1 LVLDK
6 PTGWLYVVDH
16 GAQRVMRIDI
26 NSGTTGPAPTWP
38 PTGPYENYAEYT
50 TVLNYD
56 WEEVIST
63 GLVEPAGIE
72 VIGYRLLV
80 SDHSNGDIIVYDIS
94 STPLVELGRIQT
106 NMPGIMGIVL
116 GPNGKIW
123 AVNATTSELLLIEPD
138 AIAGVPELS
147 TTILLNAY
155 PNPAKDRVQVSLE
168 RYAGGTV
175 RLELLDAAGRL
186 VVGTTATANRMD
198 LDVSGMPVGLYQLR
212 ATLADGHQLQQP
224 LMIAR

>member
-1 LVLDK
+1 
-6 PTGWLYVVDH
+6 
-16 GAQRVMRIDI
+16 
-26 NSGTTGPAPTWP
+26 
-38 PTGPYENYAEYT
+38 
-50 TVLNYD
+50 
-56 WEEVIST
+56 
-63 GLVEPAGIE
+63 
-72 VIGYRLLV
+72 
-80 SDHSNGDIIVYDIS
+80 
-94 STPLVELGRIQT
+94 
-106 NMPGIMGIVL
+106 MGIVL